1 MTLDEIRQNCEI
13 YKEEYECGRLTATEY
28 KELLEGINLAE
39 VVAINSNG
47 LEEKEALNTYINA
60 TINILSAV

>member
-1 MTLDEIRQNCEI
+1 MTLEEIREACAV
-13 YKEEYECGRLTATEY
+13 YKEEYECGRLTASEY

-39 VVAINSNG
+39 VVAVNSEG
-47 LEEKEALNTYINA
+47 LQEKEALNTYINA